1 MASAFNKTCP
11 IYGSKESCSS
21 TRCKQISNLNQTNK
35 NINFFQP
42 PIVVVIDD
50 DKPVRKSP
58 PESEKESKRDREIC
72 LSMAPLPIPLGPLG
86 GFAGNK
92 NLIFFICIF
101 GSYRCTLCI
110 ITNFLY
116 AHIFFNKT

>member
-1 MASAFNKTCP
+1 MAPKNPVRAP
-11 IYGSKESCSS
+11 DVSS
-21 TRCKQISNLNQTNK
+21 TQILK
-35 NINFFQP
+35 IKLKLIIFFQP

-86 GFAGNK
+86 GFAGK
-92 NLIFFICIF
+92 NIFKFLIV
-101 GSYRCTLCI
+101 
-110 ITNFLY
+110 
-116 AHIFFNKT
+116 